1 MMSWF
6 LQGFGRIEAA
16 NGVFVAVMG
25 MGTVFLALTL
35 ITLFIT
41 LLPRA
46 LHAIA
51 PLPEEDELEAQ
62 LAAKK
67 AAIST
72 GPSAEAIAAIGVAL
86 HAQLSQRE
94 KR

>member
-1 MMSWF
+1 MIEW
-6 LQGFGRIEAA
+6 LQNGVSNIQTA
-16 NGVFVAVMG
+16 NGIFVAVMG
-25 MGTVFLALTL
+25 MGTVFLALSV

-51 PLPEEDELEAQ
+51 PLPEVDEYEAE

-67 AAIST
+67 AAIPT
-72 GPSAEAIAAIGVAL
+72 GPSPEIVAAIGMAL
-86 HAQLSQRE
+86 HAQLSQQD
-94 KR
+94 KQ